1 MKVIAIGIGSGV
13 NTQELNSIASDPQH
27 VFTVANFDVL
37 NKLNS
42 ELTFTSCQSR
52 SNVVAFLIRVK
63 KYINVMTTYILLSA
77 DIVMLAFLNHFVE
90 MLSKCK
96 DDHSDINFFQLAVLS
111 KLPI

>member
-52 SNVVAFLIRVK
+52 TNGFFLHYHIPNIIK
-63 KYINVMTTYILLSA
+63 IHQNNEGIL
-77 DIVMLAFLNHFVE
+77 
-90 MLSKCK
+90 
-96 DDHSDINFFQLAVLS
+96 
-111 KLPI
+111 

>member
-52 SNVVAFLIRVK
+52 SNVVAFLIRAK
-63 KYINVMTTYILLSA
+63 KYINVMTTYIT
-77 DIVMLAFLNHFVE
+77 V
-90 MLSKCK
+90 C
-96 DDHSDINFFQLAVLS
+96 
-111 KLPI
+111 